1 MCGRFYILM
10 EEDENAMRIIPP
22 SQPVEVLTRD
32 GWQVMHWGFPGFDG
46 RSIINAR
53 AETVMVKRTFAASF
67 ATRRCLVPG
76 SGFFEWQ
83 RNDSGRKKDC
93 FRLYRKDGQRLM
105 MAGIYDEHGRFVIIT
120 QPPNEVVAP
129 LHDRM
134 PVIMAT
140 PELQELW
147 LHEDNMAELLLS
159 MQPDV
164 PLKAERYEQNDPW
177 RDQRRKKA

>member
-1 MCGRFYILM
+1 MCGRYYILM
-10 EEDENAMRIIPP
+10 EEDENAIRMISPGD
-22 SQPVEVLTRD
+22 SVEVLTRD
-32 GWQVMHWGFPGFDG
+32 GWQVMKWGMPGFEG
-46 RSIINAR
+46 KLLINAR
-53 AETVMVKRTFAASF
+53 SETVGVKRTFAKAF

-76 SGFFEWQ
+76 CGFFEWQ
-83 RNDSGRKKDC
+83 RQDGVKSKNR

-105 MAGIYDEHGRFVIIT
+105 MAGIFDEQGRFVILT

-140 PELQELW
+140 PEMQELW
-147 LHEDNMAELLLS
+147 LHEDGMAELLLS

-164 PLKAERYEQNDPW
+164 PLRAERDESNDPW
-177 RDQRRKKA
+177 REQRKRKA